1 LPFRCVHRAQRSRQL
16 QHGCVLAFAR
26 PGEQHGLPVGELQR
40 IVMQDAPLG
49 RAVQRSGVIVAI
61 PILSGLHHQ
70 YVAERHIISPKREP
84 RPSVSPWRPATGAG
98 PGNPHAILP
107 ALNEGSQ
114 CGGEP
119 DEFRLI
125 QVMKT
130 LFLIRHAKSSWDDT
144 ALPDKDRPLGDRGR
158 RDAPKMGKRLAK
170 RDVKPDL
177 ILSSPARRALTTAEI
192 IAKKLDY
199 KLKDIVV
206 DDRLYAGA
214 VHSLLNVIH
223 GLGDKPER
231 VMLFGHNPEL
241 TEFAHRLS
249 GEITHMPTCAV
260 AEFTFSAKSWRNI
273 GKANLA
279 RVALDYPKKK
289 KS

>member
-1 LPFRCVHRAQRSRQL
+1 
-16 QHGCVLAFAR
+16 
-26 PGEQHGLPVGELQR
+26 
-40 IVMQDAPLG
+40 M
-49 RAVQRSGVIVAI
+49 
-61 PILSGLHHQ
+61 
-70 YVAERHIISPKREP
+70 
-84 RPSVSPWRPATGAG
+84 
-98 PGNPHAILP
+98 
-107 ALNEGSQ
+107 
-114 CGGEP
+114 
-119 DEFRLI
+119 
-125 QVMKT
+125 
-130 LFLIRHAKSSWDDT
+130 
-144 ALPDKDRPLGDRGR
+144 PDKVRPLGDRGR

-260 AEFTFSAKSWRNI
+260 PSLRSVRSRGETSARPTSQEWRSTIQRKRNRRATHRLS
-273 GKANLA
+273 GYHDGYGDVAQVRQGA
-279 RVALDYPKKK
+279 RVV
-289 KS
+289 